1 MNIPAAW
8 KHARVPTAQHH
19 LTAHPSTGHR
29 IPGIE
34 GLRAIAATS
43 IVVYHVW
50 GSAAP
55 DWEPIG
61 HDRQLGV
68 VMSNFALGVTLFFC
82 LSGFLLYGP
91 FAASLL
97 RGTPLPDWRAFGRNR
112 VLRIV
117 PAFWVCAA
125 ITMLLLGLAVQRDGS
140 FSRPSVRETAQLF
153 TLTMDWFPSTI
164 GTTFP
169 VTWSLAVE
177 AVFYVVLPLLAAAAA
192 TLGASRWLRG
202 RRRAAA
208 LLAPAAL
215 LALGLGMRFVLIA
228 FTDGYDWS
236 DWFGPLETGFLGQCD
251 LFASGMLVA
260 VLRVEIAD
268 GRATLPRHWRRVVC
282 PAALAV
288 LAVAFWKLPVDEQL
302 TITPWN
308 SVVAVALSALLAAVV
323 LPAARPR
330 PWAVRLL
337 EFPPLVALGVIS
349 YSVFLWHQ
357 PIIDGLREHGL
368 TANGA
373 RGFALNLAVVGA
385 LTVGVSALSYRFVEA
400 PALARKRSMR
410 RVSRRPP
417 GPPGTPPAA
426 PPPGPPAS
434 SASCPPSAS
443 RAASASG

>member
-1 MNIPAAW
+1 M
-8 KHARVPTAQHH
+8 PTAQHH
-19 LTAHPSTGHR
+19 LTAHPSTGRR

-43 IVVYHVW
+43 IVIYHVW

-61 HDRQLGV
+61 LDGRLGV
-68 VMSNFALGVTLFFC
+68 VMSNLALGVTLFFC

-97 RGTPLPDWRAFGRNR
+97 RADRLPDWRAYGRNR
-112 VLRIV
+112 ALRIL
-117 PAFWVCAA
+117 PAFWVCAVIA
-125 ITMLLLGLAVQRDGS
+125 MLLLGLAVQRDGS
-140 FSRPSVRETAQLF
+140 FARPSLRETAQLF
-153 TLTMDWFPSTI
+153 TFTMDWFPSTI

-192 TLGASRWLRG
+192 TLAASRWLRS
-202 RRRAAA
+202 RPRAAA

-215 LALGLGMRFVLIA
+215 LALGLGTRFVLIVG
-228 FTDGYDWS
+228 TDGYDWS
-236 DWFGPLETGFLGQCD
+236 AWFGPLETGFLGQCD
-251 LFASGMLVA
+251 LFAYGMLVA

-268 GRATLPRHWRRVVC
+268 GRMTLPRHWRRVAG

-288 LAVAFWKLPVDEQL
+288 LAVAFWKLPIDEQL

-308 SVVAVALSALLAAVV
+308 SAIAVAMSVLLAAVV
-323 LPAARPR
+323 LPPARPR
-330 PWAVRLL
+330 PWTLRVL

-357 PIIDGLREHGL
+357 PVIDGLREHGL
-368 TANGA
+368 TADGA
-373 RGFALNLAVVGA
+373 RGFVLNLAVVFA
-385 LTVGVSALSYRFVEA
+385 VTVAVSALSYRFVEA

-417 GPPGTPPAA
+417 APPGTPPAA

-443 RAASASG
+443 RGACASG